1 MKNCCGLSLT
11 DGNCP
16 KPGVMLHRLPDGT
29 TSIVLAH
36 PCARVL
42 MFLPQVSMSEAG
54 EVTLSVQEAPLYRA
68 CTPWTDP
75 SRALLTPRN
84 GLSIDVGQI
93 HDQRAES
100 DTMP

>member
-1 MKNCCGLSLT
+1 MKNCCGLSLK
-11 DGNCP
+11 DGICP
-16 KPGVMLHRLPDGT
+16 KPGAMLHRQQDGT

-36 PCARVL
+36 PCARVQ
-42 MFLPQVSMSEAG
+42 MFSPQVSMSEAG

-68 CTPWTDP
+68 CIPLPDLP
-75 SRALLTPRN
+75 PLSPPLT
-84 GLSIDVGQI
+84 GLSSDAGQI